1 MKRTGDKDAHVDSG
15 GDRAPLP
22 DILPD
27 RRVEREHGG
36 PPEERQE
43 RGVEQHKEVRQ
54 EPRPRRDCGA
64 VDGDGR
70 LEEEE
75 ACDEE
80 DGDDERREHRGRA
93 PSGGRPGR
101 DREDE
106 EDQGNCRDEEGQV
119 VISKVSLRATMLEL
133 TGKDGDADYVQA
145 FPLGTAVTDRNVV
158 CAGLLLRDDE
168 DAERGDGHAHQ
179 RNEPEHPRPR
189 RELHEYRT
197 NDQTEHYRELVSAHS
212 RAQGGHEG
220 SHRSRQRRTRR
231 RRLWR
236 VPAPQVP

>member
-1 MKRTGDKDAHVDSG
+1 MKRTGDKDAHVDG
-15 GDRAPLP
+15 CRDRTPLP

-43 RGVEQHKEVRQ
+43 RGEEQHKEVRQ

-106 EDQGNCRDEEGQV
+106 EDQGNCRDKEGQV
-119 VISKVSLRATMLEL
+119 VISKVSLHALVLEL
-133 TGKDGDADYVQA
+133 TGQDGDADYVQA
-145 FPLGTAVTDRNVV
+145 FPLGTAVTDRDIVY
-158 CAGLLLRDDE
+158 AGLLLRDDE
-168 DAERGDGHAHQ
+168 DAERRYGHAHQ
-179 RNEPEHPRPR
+179 RDKPEHPRP
-189 RELHEYRT
+189 
-197 NDQTEHYRELVSAHS
+197 
-212 RAQGGHEG
+212 
-220 SHRSRQRRTRR
+220 
-231 RRLWR
+231 
-236 VPAPQVP
+236 